1 MSFFRKNFVWL
12 IALAGSLLLASLL
25 YFFFFTTGNFGLWFS
40 LTAVPPWLFLTG
52 WMTGVLVRRYP
63 TRVGLLS
70 YAFLEGMLLGV
81 IAACAISGTWSLMT
95 GQPMTG
101 NRSGFYFL
109 LMLSIAV
116 MGLLQAMY
124 KKYYE
129 LQDSF
134 RIQTSASDLHK
145 EAELF
150 KLRQQLQPHFL
161 YNSLN
166 SVSALIMLQPDKA
179 QEMIGKLSDFLRS
192 SVRKEAGDRI
202 PLENEIL
209 YIESYLAIESI
220 RFGDRLQVQIENNAG
235 TGQFIPPFILQ
246 PILENAIKFS
256 VYAQTGPV
264 HIDVLLES
272 EDQVLTLTIINP
284 FDPASQP
291 PGGTGFGLEG
301 IRRRLFLLYGRSD
314 LLDTR
319 QENQLF
325 TTILKIPQ

>member
-1 MSFFRKNFVWL
+1 MSFFRKNFTWL

-25 YFFFFTTGNFGLWFS
+25 YFFFFNTGNFGLWFS
-40 LTAVPPWLFLTG
+40 LTAIPPWVFLSG
-52 WMTGVLVRRYP
+52 WISGFLIRRYP

-70 YAFLEGMLLGV
+70 YAFLEGMLMGAV
-81 IAACAISGTWSLMT
+81 AAYCICASWFWLT
-95 GQPMTG
+95 GQPLPG
-101 NRSGFYFL
+101 NHTGFYLL

-202 PLENEIL
+202 PLENEIV

-220 RFGDRLQVQIENNAG
+220 RFGDRLQVHIENDAG
-235 TGQFIPPFILQ
+235 ADQFIPPFILQ

-272 EDQVLTLTIINP
+272 EDLMLTLTIVNP

-301 IRRRLFLLYGRSD
+301 IRRRLYLLYGRSD
-314 LLDTR
+314 LLETR
-319 QENQLF
+319 QEDHLF